1 MHKNLEKEFEMLKE
15 TYSTAWSSAVAYTN
29 FVIVAGYAGYFGL
42 ISMTKDYISP
52 VSLVLSSLLLLISMT
67 VFVFNEIFKVM
78 SNTLHYYS
86 KYMEGKN
93 KIIDGLENATVDQDL
108 CDIRNHKVWFV
119 CFILSVVF
127 GISAVIV
134 LFYSIVA
141 TIIHCYQY

>member
-1 MHKNLEKEFEMLKE
+1 MQENLEKEFEMLKE
-15 TYSTAWSSAVAYTN
+15 IYSKAWSSAVAYTN
-29 FVIVAGYAGYFGL
+29 FVMVAGYAGYFGL

-52 VSLVLSSLLLLISMT
+52 VSLVLSSSLLLISIT
-67 VFVFNEIFKVM
+67 VFVSNEIFKIS

-86 KYMEGKN
+86 KHMEGKN
-93 KIIDGLENATVDQDL
+93 KIVDGLRNAKVDQDL

-127 GISAVIV
+127 GIAAVIV

-141 TIIHCYQY
+141 TIIHCFQY